1 MSTELSTLGM
11 PPAAEPSPRRF
22 FSLPGPRQYPFVG
35 NALQIRP
42 SAMHHQL
49 EGWARRYG
57 PFYRLHLGRRDLL
70 VISGHALI
78 GAALRDRP
86 ETFRRPLYSGIIVR
100 ELGFDLGVFFV
111 NDDLWRRQ
119 RRMVMAG
126 FDPGHVRA
134 YFPSLQKV
142 TRRLQKRWLQAAE
155 SNTTIDLQADLM
167 RFTVDAIAG
176 LAFGSE
182 VNTLESDD
190 DVIQRHLNKIFPA
203 VFRRSLA
210 PVRWWRYFKLPSD
223 RALERSVAEVKAAI
237 AGFIAQARARLQ
249 ADPELRAHP
258 RNLLE
263 AMVLAAD
270 EGGSGLDDHDVAGN
284 VLVMLIAG
292 EDTTANTLAWTLYL
306 LQRNPEALRRAREEV
321 LRLAPDPAAWTP
333 EQINALAYV
342 EACAHETMR
351 LKPVA
356 PMVPMQAVK
365 DTTLGGVEVPAETIV
380 LGLMRH
386 DALDPRH
393 FPDPAAFSPERWL
406 AAESHAP
413 SATSARRVSMPF
425 GAGPRVCP
433 GRYLALTE
441 MKMALAMLLATFDIA
456 AVETGD
462 GREAKEHLA
471 FTMGPEAL
479 RMRLVPR
486 VI

>member
-1 MSTELSTLGM
+1 MSSDLSTLAM
-11 PPAAEPSPRRF
+11 PPAAGPSPRRF

-57 PFYRLHLGRRDLL
+57 PFYRLYLGRRDLL
-70 VISGHALI
+70 VISDHALI

-86 ETFRRPLYSGIIVR
+86 EVFRRPLYSGIIVR

-134 YFPSLQKV
+134 YFPSLLKV
-142 TRRLQKRWLQAAE
+142 TQRLQMRWLRAAAAGVA
-155 SNTTIDLQADLM
+155 IDLQADLM

-237 AGFIAQARARLQ
+237 AGFIAQARARLR

-270 EGGSGLDDHDVAGN
+270 EGDSGVDDHDVAGN

-292 EDTTANTLAWTLYL
+292 EDTTANTLAWMLYL

-321 LRLAPDPAAWTP
+321 LRVAPDPAACTP

-342 EACAHETMR
+342 EACCHETMR

-356 PMVPMQAVK
+356 PMVPMQAVH

-380 LGLMRH
+380 IGLMRH
-386 DALDPRH
+386 DALDARH
-393 FPDPAAFSPERWL
+393 FPDPGAFSPERWL
-406 AAESHAP
+406 ASESHAP

-441 MKMALAMLLATFDIA
+441 MKMALAMLLATFDIS
-456 AVETGD
+456 AVQTED

-471 FTMGPEAL
+471 FTMGPVGL
-479 RMRLVPR
+479 RMRLKRR
-486 VI
+486 VA